1 MIDALLA
8 GCRVTRLLAL
18 SLTLGGSCVSACERV
33 SVCVW
38 LHRDVSASDSIRCR
52 FDWMLPLEH

>member
-18 SLTLGGSCVSACERV
+18 SFTLGGSCVSACERV
-33 SVCVW
+33 CV
-38 LHRDVSASDSIRCR
+38 APPRCLR
-52 FDWMLPLEH
+52 FGQYTVVLRLDTAP